1 MEPKTDS
8 PTKAVPYVGYLVK
21 AWRLFVGVWNA
32 SGDRHVGVI
41 AAGVAFY
48 GMFAV
53 FPGMAATI
61 AIWSIFA
68 DPAVIQSYLS
78 EIRDVMPSAAF
89 DVLQTQLTA
98 LLSAKPGT
106 LGWATAISLGVAF
119 YSVHNGVAALISA
132 LDAISGYRSR
142 SAFRKLAGSVLL
154 TFAIL
159 GLAILAL
166 ATVVIVPVVLGF
178 FPIGIGEVLILRV
191 LPWAVLIFVLM
202 IFLGMMYRWGPNAQ
216 GARLPWFTPGSFLAA
231 GLWAAASIAFSVYLA
246 NFGNYNR
253 IYGSIGAVIALLMW
267 FYISGYIVLLGAIL
281 NAEIVRQRSP
291 Q

>member
-1 MEPKTDS
+1 MESRTDS
-8 PTKAVPYVGYLVK
+8 PAKAVPDGGYLIK
-21 AWRLFVGVWNA
+21 AWRLLIGVWNA
-32 SGDRHVGVI
+32 IGDRHVGVI

-89 DVLQTQLTA
+89 NVLQTQLTA

-159 GLAILAL
+159 ALAILAL

-191 LPWAVLIFVLM
+191 LPWAVLIF
-202 IFLGMMYRWGPNAQ
+202 LGMMYRWGPNAQ
-216 GARLPWFTPGSFLAA
+216 SARLPWFTPGAFLAA
-231 GLWAAASIAFSVYLA
+231 GLWAATSIAFSVYLA

-281 NAEIVRQRSP
+281 NAEITRQRSP